1 MIKFDSYVLVLV
13 LALVL
18 SVSCSE
24 ADIDPNKNTTEV
36 TNIKETTIQI
46 EDGKISNGIDVITL
60 KKNDQVKLSF
70 NSNEEIEIHLHG
82 YDIKKLVKPNE
93 TSVVEFKAIAT
104 GRYNVTSHL
113 DQNGGN
119 HHNHDHSEHGA
130 LFESQSLLSGDFYSY
145 QVPDDFS
152 DFPILY
158 HDHMEHKTQ
167 GTIELSKDNQS
178 IDEVKI
184 LITEKDNSQILFFD
198 PEVIF
203 VNPGTKIIW
212 ENQLDRKVR
221 ITSGSPPGVS
231 KHSEHHDEEIK
242 LFRIEV
248 YP

>member
-1 MIKFDSYVLVLV
+1 MIKFYSYVLVLV
-13 LALVL
+13 LVL

-24 ADIDPNKNTTEV
+24 ADIDPNQNTTEV

-93 TSVVEFKAIAT
+93 TSVMEFKAIAT

-119 HHNHDHSEHGA
+119 HHNHDHSEHGE

-184 LITEKDNSQILFFD
+184 LITEKDNSQILIFD

-212 ENQLDRKVR
+212 ENLKNLLWQLF
-221 ITSGSPPGVS
+221 
-231 KHSEHHDEEIK
+231 IK
-242 LFRIEV
+242 KFEKNQE
-248 YP
+248 Y